1 VSSLGVGLAK
11 FGLSI
16 AVSEPRVDLVPVVV
30 DDARPTPMVRWAS
43 AVHAPFGECRAAD
56 TKIDGS
62 FNGAEPV
69 SIGVHDVSPW
79 QL

>member
-1 VSSLGVGLAK
+1 
-11 FGLSI
+11 
-16 AVSEPRVDLVPVVV
+16 
-30 DDARPTPMVRWAS
+30 MVRRPS

-56 TKIDGS
+56 TKIGGS

-69 SIGVHDVSPW
+69 PIGVHDISPW